1 MTTQTLYERVGGDP
15 FFVALV
21 DRFYAGV
28 AADPLLRPMYPED
41 LTDAREHLAMFLA
54 QYWGGPRT
62 YSDTRGHPR
71 LRMRHARFVVDDAAR
86 DAWLGHMAVALDAAG
101 LDQDV
106 RDELDGY
113 FEMAASQ
120 LRNT

>member
-1 MTTQTLYERVGGDP
+1 VTTQTLYERVGGDP